1 MKQPTS
7 SPFSGPIFEDHVAC
21 EIAKAQQHHGR
32 RRELYFL
39 RDKTGVEV
47 DFALPLG
54 GRRLALVEARTTR
67 TVLPR
72 MGDPVRLFHAGG
84 QGLPMSGVDRS
95 PRAGPA
101 RFQRRRRKCPRLLGR
116 FHRNQ
121 DFEIP
126 RVAGLGEPRAAG
138 LLYRPA

>member
-54 GRRLALVEARTTR
+54 GRRLALVEAKTTR
-67 TVLPR
+67 TT
-72 MGDPVRLFHAGG
+72 
-84 QGLPMSGVDRS
+84 
-95 PRAGPA
+95 PA
-101 RFQRRRRKCPRLLGR
+101 RPIPSPPRSWDSTRGPSMLA
-116 FHRNQ
+116 H
-121 DFEIP
+121 
-126 RVAGLGEPRAAG
+126 
-138 LLYRPA
+138 